1 MIGLDLGLASV
12 GVAAP
17 SFFGPVSRRGLPWMV
32 ALLHTNAFVSRAY
45 LINYADLQN
54 FHELHNNAAVSL
66 EHYLQIMF
74 FRLYCNRNCDIM
86 RRAGKEADHADKL

>member
-12 GVAAP
+12 SAGTLAGASL
-17 SFFGPVSRRGLPWMV
+17 SFFGPVSRRGLPLMV

-54 FHELHNNAAVSL
+54 FHELHNNAAAYL

-74 FRLYCNRNCDIM
+74 SGCI
-86 RRAGKEADHADKL
+86 AIAIVI

>member
-1 MIGLDLGLASV
+1 MVGLDLGLASV

-54 FHELHNNAAVSL
+54 FHELHNNAAASL

-74 FRLYCNRNCDIM
+74 SGCI
-86 RRAGKEADHADKL
+86 AIAIVI